1 MGSQYPGECEGGRFA
16 DLFTLAEAVDLGAD
30 AAYRVGGLLRLQ
42 WWLGTSDI
50 AEHLLSRL
58 GAEVAL
64 FKTGDVA
71 AFQALLTSRPPGQS
85 DITPEWALARARD
98 HSKAVDTQRAR
109 AERGRKISGD
119 GSTSPDENAGDGGS
133 KPRRKAKG
141 KERSS
146 AGDAGAP
153 EMTPVAGPSG
163 GAKEDF

>member
-1 MGSQYPGECEGGRFA
+1 VRGGRFA